1 MPAFRLV
8 RRFALRHEG
17 DPLRFELH
25 GRLYGGFWMT
35 LKATER
41 EHLRIDG
48 EPIADLDFSS
58 MFPNLAYRHVGKET
72 PPGDLY
78 EMPGLEGLRDGAKAA
93 LSALLSYDAE
103 MMSLPPGLK
112 AMLPDGW
119 TAGRLKDAVAAKHP
133 DLMPLLGADFGLD
146 LMFTES
152 RILMATLR
160 RLMAEDVPALP
171 MHDGI
176 MVSRSKVEAGRTAME
191 EASQKIVGV
200 RLSVTTKD

>member
-1 MPAFRLV
+1 
-8 RRFALRHEG
+8 
-17 DPLRFELH
+17 
-25 GRLYGGFWMT
+25 MT

-48 EPIADLDFSS
+48 EPIADLDFVS
-58 MFPNLAYRHVGKET
+58 MFPNLAYRHVGKEP

-78 EMPGLEGLRDGAKAA
+78 AIEGLEDHRDGAKAA
-93 LSALLSYDAE
+93 LSALLSYDRD
-103 MMSLPPGLK
+103 MQSLPPRLK

-133 DLMPLLGADFGLD
+133 DLVPLLGADFGLD

-152 RILMATLR
+152 RILMATLQR
-160 RLMAEDVPALP
+160 MMAEDVPALP

-176 MVSRSKVEAGRTAME
+176 MVPGEKAVAAKRAME
-191 EASQKIVGV
+191 AASEQIVGV
-200 RLSVTTKD
+200 QLAVGVKS